1 MDDKN
6 KSTVIDFITAKEA
19 ILKELSALDAVSS
32 GEIALPEIYPE
43 KNEVK
48 VEFLASALAP
58 EQIVECLQIIKNHI
72 ENIRI
77 HTFEPGFYV
86 FQALNENMFDSKS
99 ILDNIKFRFI
109 VYNNQNKVEISK
121 KGDFKREE
129 IFVIISLFKYI
140 TGSNS
145 KKNANP
151 KELLSR
157 LGVTVFDPAEEA
169 LTGNIITF
177 DHIAGYNNVKQE
189 ILESIVMPI
198 LSPNTF
204 DEVSKLTRKFPA
216 RNRPRAVLFEGD
228 PGVGKTTM
236 AKVVAC
242 LCKIPMV
249 YVPIE
254 SILSKYYGESS
265 QNLAYVF
272 DAAALFPSALIF
284 LDEIDSLAGSR
295 EEGIVEATRKLLS
308 VLLRK
313 LDGFEGKP
321 RTLTLGATNRKQDLD
336 RALLSRFDKS
346 IYFPLPDTKER
357 AAILENYAFHLNEE
371 NRFVI
376 SSLLDG
382 YSGRNMKDFC
392 DFVERKWA
400 SAIIE
405 RSLQASPPPFEVY
418 QEAAEVIRKNR

>member
-1 MDDKN
+1 
-6 KSTVIDFITAKEA
+6 
-19 ILKELSALDAVSS
+19 
-32 GEIALPEIYPE
+32 
-43 KNEVK
+43 
-48 VEFLASALAP
+48 
-58 EQIVECLQIIKNHI
+58 
-72 ENIRI
+72 
-77 HTFEPGFYV
+77 
-86 FQALNENMFDSKS
+86 
-99 ILDNIKFRFI
+99 
-109 VYNNQNKVEISK
+109 
-121 KGDFKREE
+121 
-129 IFVIISLFKYI
+129 
-140 TGSNS
+140 
-145 KKNANP
+145 
-151 KELLSR
+151 
-157 LGVTVFDPAEEA
+157 
-169 LTGNIITF
+169 
-177 DHIAGYNNVKQE
+177 
-189 ILESIVMPI
+189 
-198 LSPNTF
+198 
-204 DEVSKLTRKFPA
+204 
-216 RNRPRAVLFEGD
+216 
-228 PGVGKTTM
+228 M